1 MTRSDSQITRSDLNP
16 ELKKQIKLRTTAYP
30 EFFIRSLM
38 DHSVDVRT
46 KMILHSAFSNETTVE
61 VRELCLVRE
70 SKILDCFSVSNSD
83 FDFLPLEK
91 NRYLLVQSYRGANF
105 QYFEIHKDR
114 FVLEDE
120 SISKFV
126 FDGDISSPSE
136 REGSV

>member
-1 MTRSDSQITRSDLNP
+1 M
-16 ELKKQIKLRTTAYP
+16 
-30 EFFIRSLM
+30 
-38 DHSVDVRT
+38 
-46 KMILHSAFSNETTVE
+46 
-61 VRELCLVRE
+61 
-70 SKILDCFSVSNSD
+70 DCFSVSNSD